1 MQINEIAQKPSL
13 LQFLV
18 EPDQSSMVYQ
28 LSAIKLRV
36 DVSDNEIETCI

>member
-1 MQINEIAQKPSL
+1 LLKEPNL

-18 EPDQSSMVYQ
+18 EFDQSSMVYQ
-28 LSAIKLRV
+28 LSMIKLRV